1 MSLLERTLA
10 ITHDLGLPSIAF
22 PLIGAG
28 ANNYPVLEVIK
39 AIIDACSL
47 FRQKQSPLKKVVIVV
62 WEHDKKNE
70 QVSLSEYTRCEK
82 VQLLRPFSLSGGVSK
97 LKVT

>member
-10 ITHDLGLPSIAF
+10 ITHDMGLSPIAF

-28 ANNYPVLEVIK
+28 ANNYPALEVIK

-47 FRQKQSPLKKVVIVV
+47 FRQKRSPLKKVVIAV
-62 WEHDKKNE
+62 WEHGKKNE
-70 QVSLSEYTRCEK
+70 KVSLSE
-82 VQLLRPFSLSGGVSK
+82 
-97 LKVT
+97 